1 MPKVTARQVF
11 EYSGK
16 VYTPGDVLQ
25 VEDRFVRV
33 LVAVGRIYPPGAEP
47 APSAAGEYLTR
58 DLAIER
64 PPKARRNRIPV
75 VHPHRAGRTAGTKA

>member
-16 VYTPGDVLQ
+16 VYTPGDVFQ
-25 VEDRFVRV
+25 VEERFVRV
-33 LVAVGRIYPPGAEP
+33 LVAVGRIHPPGQEP
-47 APSAAGEYLTR
+47 PAGEYLTR

-64 PPKARRNRIPV
+64 PPKTRRNRIPIL
-75 VHPHRAGRTAGTKA
+75 HPKRAGRTAGTKA